1 MLKTSFFLE
10 FFGLQ
15 ELFKTSI
22 IIMFTVNRSSLR
34 DSSIRRD
41 YQFSQHHIKSYLTPT
56 TSSSDNSSADPNPTL
71 NANISIDAATS
82 PRPNSIDA
90 NEFPNNL
97 NPNLYSTSDIDSPNP
112 TTQSED
118 LSIDLSDSVSQTL
131 PLIRPRPHISSR
143 S

>member
-1 MLKTSFFLE
+1 MLRTSFFLE

-56 TSSSDNSSADPNPTL
+56 TSFSNNSSADPDPTL

-90 NEFPNNL
+90 NEFLNNL
-97 NPNLYSTSDIDSPNP
+97 
-112 TTQSED
+112 
-118 LSIDLSDSVSQTL
+118 
-131 PLIRPRPHISSR
+131 R